1 MGVFCFFMIIF
12 GYMFEVV
19 FKIWYFIAIFPFL
32 IFLESSDKLT
42 NFLKKKKIY
51 MHWDI
56 WHSFLVVF
64 IILFIILSLE
74 KIFD

>member
-1 MGVFCFFMIIF
+1 
-12 GYMFEVV
+12 
-19 FKIWYFIAIFPFL
+19 
-32 IFLESSDKLT
+32 
-42 NFLKKKKIY
+42 